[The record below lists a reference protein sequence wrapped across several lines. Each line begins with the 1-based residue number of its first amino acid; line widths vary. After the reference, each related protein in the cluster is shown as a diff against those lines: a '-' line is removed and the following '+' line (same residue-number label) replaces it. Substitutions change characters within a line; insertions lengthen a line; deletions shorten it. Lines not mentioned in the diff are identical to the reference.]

1 MTQPIPQ
8 KIQENNPDLIKP
20 KQFNT
25 LLVDGSNLLEISCI
39 HKKLNSKGREIGG
52 IYQFLLQLKLLL
64 RKGNFRYVYVMWDGS
79 NSGQLRHIYNTDY
92 KANRDKTFSDDNLSD
107 YMKEVEAHIKYM
119 QQKMFNKPRKSE
131 SEKENFMWQREILIK
146 CLDELCVRQCLYDEV
161 EADDFIG
168 YYVSHKLPEE
178 NIVIFSN
185 DRDLTQLIH
194 KSSINKDKDDVI
206 IAIKPHKSD
215 IRFINSR
222 NHIDEMGYHYE
233 NVVLKKVI
241 CGDTSD
247 NIKGIKGV
255 GEKTLLSNFPQFL
268 SRKVTLEEVINGASL
283 INEERKK
290 NKQKP
295 LKWAE
300 NIVNRVTDGVTGNKI
315 YEINEM
321 IIDLK
326 NPLMHEGAKEL
337 LDNIMYAPLDTEE
350 RNIENLYKIIIEN
363 DIDELKNEVYFSNFF
378 IEYKFLMDKES
389 KNL

>member
-1 MTQPIPQ
+1 MSQPIPQ
-8 KIQENNPDLIKP
+8 KIRENNPDLIKP

-119 QQKMFNKPRKSE
+119 QQKMFTKPRKSE

-185 DRDLTQLIH
+185 DRDLSQLIH

-255 GEKTLLSNFPQFL
+255 GEKTLLTNFPQFL

>member
-8 KIQENNPDLIKP
+8 KIQENKPDLIKP

-119 QQKMFNKPRKSE
+119 QQKMFTKPRKSE

-255 GEKTLLSNFPQFL
+255 GEKTLLTNFPQFL

-283 INEERKK
+283 INEERQK

-300 NIVNRVTDGVTGNKI
+300 NIVNRVTDGVTGSKI